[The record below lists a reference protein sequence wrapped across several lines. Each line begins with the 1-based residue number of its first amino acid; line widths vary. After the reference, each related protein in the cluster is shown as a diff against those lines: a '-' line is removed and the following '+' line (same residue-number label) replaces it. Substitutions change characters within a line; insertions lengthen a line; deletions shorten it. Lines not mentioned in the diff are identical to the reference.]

1 MATRYG
7 TRITRLSKAMSI
19 AMLLWAVILLLIITT
34 VYLIFLYF
42 HHFDSL
48 TLMLILVFGIFL
60 LVLFYG
66 TGFAL
71 TIASLWLLQAWGG
84 WLGFCSVLMNLFLGV
99 AMGWLLFE
107 KHLSK
112 ERVK

>member
-7 TRITRLSKAMSI
+7 TRITRLSKAMSM
-19 AMLLWAVILLLIITT
+19 AMLLWAVILLLIIIT

-60 LVLFYG
+60 LMLFYG

-71 TIASLWLLQAWGG
+71 TIASLWLLQAWGA
-84 WLGFCSVLMNLFLGV
+84 WLGFFSVLLCLLLGV
-99 AMGWLLFE
+99 TIGWGIFLKQTQKANPF
-107 KHLSK
+107 
-112 ERVK
+112 